1 LSLESETINL
11 FYQILIP
18 SISSIASVFIIG
30 WKIKDALCK
39 QISEI
44 KIDLGIHE
52 GVTEPIR
59 KELSDKIEKID
70 GRIDKLIY
78 ENRLKV

>member
-1 LSLESETINL
+1 MSEHETINL

-39 QISEI
+39 QISKI
-44 KIDLGIHE
+44 TIDLGTHI
-52 GVTEPIR
+52 GITEPQK
-59 KELSDKIEKID
+59 KELFTKISNI
-70 GRIDKLIY
+70 
-78 ENRLKV
+78 ENRLSNIIIKNKLRI